1 MDTTPSNI
9 PKLIPLPQVAGGASE
24 AAAAAQYRELEA
36 DILARTIWG
45 EARGEGKG
53 GMEAV
58 ALVILNR
65 LEVSQQKGGYWW
77 GNTLLDICRKPYQ
90 FSCWNQ
96 DDPNYRKLITVNE
109 SDTSFAT
116 ALRVA
121 RRALLGFVKD
131 PTRNA
136 THYHAR
142 SIQPFWAKGQSP
154 SAVIGRHV
162 FYRLVEE

>member
-1 MDTTPSNI
+1 MDTRPSRI
-9 PKLIPLPQVAGGASE
+9 PKLIPLASVGAGANADD
-24 AAAAAQYRELEA
+24 AAASLRELDA

-58 ALVILNR
+58 ALVVLNR
-65 LEVSQQKGGYWW
+65 LDVSNQKGGYWW

-90 FSCWNQ
+90 FSCWNA
-96 DDPNYRKLITVNE
+96 DDPNYRKLVTVDEN
-109 SDTSFAT
+109 DTSFAT

-121 RRALLGFVKD
+121 RRALLGFIKD

-136 THYHAR
+136 THYHTR
-142 SIQPFWAKGQSP
+142 SVQPFWAKGKTP
-154 SAVIGRHV
+154 CAVIGRHV